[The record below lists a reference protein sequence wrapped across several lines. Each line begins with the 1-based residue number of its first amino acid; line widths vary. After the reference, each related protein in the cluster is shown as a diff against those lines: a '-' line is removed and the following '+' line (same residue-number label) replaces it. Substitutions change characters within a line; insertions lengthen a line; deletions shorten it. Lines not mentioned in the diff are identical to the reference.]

1 MSAIFL
7 KILKPLKLAIK
18 LLKLDKK
25 KYQNLVKPQHIIVKN
40 IPLKLTG
47 GQIKN
52 FKAYRVQ
59 FNNALG
65 PYKGGLRFYP
75 KIDLEEIKALAL
87 LMAVKCAVVNIPFG
101 GAKGGVKVDPKKLND
116 QEIEELSRQWVRA
129 FQKNIGPNKD
139 IPAPDVYTNAQ
150 IMAWLADEY
159 SKLVGHLEPAVVTGK
174 PVENGGLKGRETA
187 TAQGGFYVLEEVRK
201 KFKFKPAETKVIIQ
215 GFGNV
220 GFNIA
225 KLVYQAGYKIVGVAD
240 SQGGI
245 YDLRGLG
252 MNSQR
257 LMAIKKARNH
267 LHHCYCR
274 GSVCDCGNYKKVT
287 NKKLLVMP
295 TDILIPAAIEN
306 QITQKNAYQI
316 KAKVILELANGAIDP
331 SVDKILSAKNVLV
344 VPDVL
349 ANGGGVVVSYFEWL
363 QNRQSEVWS
372 ESQVLNRL
380 KEAMIKSFDD
390 VWEISQSYKVDLRA
404 AAYVLAV
411 GRIVKAMKKHG

>member
-7 KILKPLKLAIK
+7 KTLKPLKLAVK

-25 KYQNLVKPQHIIVKN
+25 KYQNLVKPQHIIVKD
-40 IPLKLTG
+40 IPVKLAS

-75 KIDLEEIKALAL
+75 QVDLDEIKALAL
-87 LMAVKCAVVNIPFG
+87 LMAIKCAVINIPFG
-101 GAKGGVKVDPKKLND
+101 GAKGGIKIDPKKLND
-116 QEIEELSRQWVRA
+116 QELEELSRQWVRA
-129 FQKNIGPNKD
+129 FRKNIGPNKD

-150 IMAWLADEY
+150 IMAWIADEY
-159 SKLVGHLEPAVVTGK
+159 SKLVGHPEPAVVTGK
-174 PVENGGLKGRETA
+174 PVEKGGLKSREAA
-187 TAQGGFYVLEEVRK
+187 TAQGGFYVLGEVRK
-201 KFKFKPAETKVIIQ
+201 KFKLKPPETKVIIQ

-225 KLVYQAGYKIVGVAD
+225 KLAYQAGYKIVGVAD

-252 MNSQR
+252 MNPHR
-257 LMAIKKARNH
+257 LMAIKKAHNH

-287 NKKLLVMP
+287 NKELLVMS

-306 QITQKNAYQI
+306 QITKKNVSKIQ
-316 KAKVILELANGAIDP
+316 AKIILELANGAIDP
-331 SVDKILSAKNVLV
+331 SFDKILNARNILV
-344 VPDVL
+344 IPDVL
-349 ANGGGVVVSYFEWL
+349 ANCGGVVVSYFEWL
-363 QNRQSEVWS
+363 
-372 ESQVLNRL
+372 LNRTKQSWSKEKVLKKL
-380 KEAMIKSFDD
+380 KEMMVKGFRN
-390 VWEISQSYKVDLRA
+390 VWQTSEKYQTDLRT
-404 AAYVLAV
+404 AAYILAV